1 MTKTNTTR
9 LTQIAIITAL
19 TLVLGKVFQFS
30 MSIGFF
36 TLLDVGIYFAAF
48 YLGKKEGAAVGAL
61 SGFLIDLI
69 SGYPQYM
76 LVSLVAHGLQ
86 GYLAGLTG
94 KKRPLGLVL
103 AGLVMVGGY
112 FIAETFFYDWQA
124 ALLTLG
130 GNTLQNLVGL
140 VLGYLLAQTAKK
152 VIK

>member
-48 YLGKKEGAAVGAL
+48 YLGKQEGAAVGAL

-86 GYLAGLTG
+86 GYLSGLTG